1 MHTGYIS
8 FCDNLGLNIKSHEV
22 KETIARDLE
31 TKYKVKIIKKHFDK
45 LDAHQLGRL
54 QKNPHMVCLRSNGN
68 PYYLYLTRYQNT
80 NQCFFVDKKVQGGYH
95 LPRII
100 ISKLRFHDSLF
111 AKDTLFEGEMVKDMH
126 GNWVYLIHDLIGY
139 QGVHLE
145 KENIVKRI
153 NTVYDVLST
162 HFVPD
167 ETDVCFVQVKKYVT
181 CDKIHDLVYDFM
193 PTLPYTCRGMYFKPL
208 FMKFTDV
215 LMNFDDTLIKK
226 VHRVKY
232 QGANQGFLENKEA
245 VTNAQQRSQPHEPE
259 KAKQVHIEA
268 VSLPQKTGG
277 GNDSSKVFLIEKTP
291 IVDVYNLYDAATKKM
306 VGNAGVVTIATSRML
321 QDVFKSVNAMT
332 KLQARCTL
340 HAKFNKWVPLEIV

>member
-54 QKNPHMVCLRSNGN
+54 QKNPHLVCLRSNGN

-111 AKDTLFEGEMVKDMH
+111 AKDTLFEGEMVKDVH
-126 GNWVYLIHDLIGY
+126 GNWVYLIHDLIAY

-153 NTVYDVLST
+153 NIVYDILST
-162 HFVPD
+162 CFVSD

-181 CDKIHDLVYDFM
+181 CDKINELVYDVM
-193 PTLPYTCRGMYFKPL
+193 PTPPYTCRGMYFKPL
-208 FMKFTDV
+208 FMKFIDV

-232 QGANQGFLENKEA
+232 QGANQGFLENKDAVVLAQPRAQEA
-245 VTNAQQRSQPHEPE
+245 KHTLEV
-259 KAKQVHIEA
+259 VH
-268 VSLPQKTGG
+268 SGG
-277 GNDSSKVFLIEKTP
+277 KGENGNTVVFLIEKTP
-291 IVDVYNLYDAATKKM
+291 IVDVYNLYDATTKKM
-306 VGNAGVVTIATSRML
+306 VGNAGVITIATSRML

-340 HAKFNKWVPLEIV
+340 HAKFQKWVPIEIV